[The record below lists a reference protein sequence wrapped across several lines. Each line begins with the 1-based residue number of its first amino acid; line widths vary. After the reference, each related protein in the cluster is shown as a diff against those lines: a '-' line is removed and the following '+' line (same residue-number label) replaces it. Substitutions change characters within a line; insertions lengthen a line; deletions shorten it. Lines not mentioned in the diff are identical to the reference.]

1 MLDTNAECVD
11 DPCDGKLHVSAR
23 HRNHVVFHLGLP
35 YLPQRY
41 LGFTWS
47 PLLLSIPWAKVVNAI
62 GYQWSLVA
70 EARKKGKRSRSLN
83 ADPAGEEKKKVIFGQ
98 RQVGANY
105 QARSLQEH
113 GFLPRDPVM
122 AGSDALK
129 QREPSFGLVAR
140 LLQRTTCIRS
150 TRLEPQT
157 EVYEF
162 VQFLY
167 RKPGHR

>member
-1 MLDTNAECVD
+1 LESIFAFDPLGESRERNRLSVD
-11 DPCDGKLHVSAR
+11 HGDGS
-23 HRNHVVFHLGLP
+23 
-35 YLPQRY
+35 
-41 LGFTWS
+41 
-47 PLLLSIPWAKVVNAI
+47 
-62 GYQWSLVA
+62 
-70 EARKKGKRSRSLN
+70 RKKGKRRRSLN
-83 ADPAGEEKKKVIFGQ
+83 ADLAAEEKKKVIFGQ

-113 GFLPRDPVM
+113 GFLQRDPVM

-167 RKPGHR
+167 RKPGYR